1 MTRVLFRMTREPC
14 PRNGLGVFSFLPGW
28 SLLHPFLKDRAAESL
43 RRFFERFR
51 MTGVSILYL
60 RDSASLYGEGL
71 HYSTEGSA
79 GMDLRACMDDEE
91 IVIPAGGRAPV
102 PSGICIEPD
111 VPDVASFVYS
121 RSGLGAVKGLV
132 VAQGVGVID
141 ADYRG
146 EIVIWLLNT
155 SDAPLSV
162 RRGDRVA
169 QLVFQP
175 VCRMEVRRAE
185 SLSETTRGSGGFG
198 HTGRA

>member
-1 MTRVLFRMTREPC
+1 MKDSAAKLF
-14 PRNGLGVFSFLPGW
+14 
-28 SLLHPFLKDRAAESL
+28 
-43 RRFFERFR
+43 RRFFESFR
-51 MTGVSILYL
+51 MAGVNILYL
-60 RDSASLYGEGL
+60 RDAASLYGDGIS
-71 HYSTEGSA
+71 YATEGSA
-79 GMDLRACMDDEE
+79 GMDLRACTDEEE

-102 PSGICIEPD
+102 PSGICIEPK
-111 VPDVASFVYS
+111 VPGVAGFVYS

-155 SDAPLSV
+155 SDAALSV
-162 RRGDRVA
+162 RRGERVA

-175 VCRMEVRRAE
+175 VCRLEAQTAD